1 MSLEECKGTTCAP
14 DIEAVAA
21 LLDGNGEIAAAL
33 VTPEKDT
40 QALIDLA
47 RYQHQVL
54 SEIAET
60 IDSSRGF
67 AELQRETIRTKRE
80 TIRTKCGFVLRAA
93 AKAGLLS

>member
-1 MSLEECKGTTCAP
+1 MATSLEENAGQLM
-14 DIEAVAA
+14 
-21 LLDGNGEIAAAL
+21 LLVPENGIA
-33 VTPEKDT
+33 T

-60 IDSSRGF
+60 IDSSRDLLNCSARRF
-67 AELQRETIRTKRE
+67 ARNAGSY
-80 TIRTKCGFVLRAA
+80 CAA

>member
-1 MSLEECKGTTCAP
+1 MSIVEECKGSHVRRKP
-14 DIEAVAA
+14 EAIAS
-21 LLDGNGEIAAAL
+21 LLDGNGDPQGAARAG
-33 VTPEKDT
+33 KGHA

-54 SEIAET
+54 PEIAET
-60 IDSSRGF
+60 IDSSRDLLNCS
-67 AELQRETIRTKRE
+67 AE

>member
-1 MSLEECKGTTCAP
+1 MIYPFALP
-14 DIEAVAA
+14 DGPIHSF
-21 LLDGNGEIAAAL
+21 
-33 VTPEKDT
+33 
-40 QALIDLA
+40 QALPHPLPECVQQKLKRLSAQCAGLTGENLA

-67 AELQRETIRTKRE
+67 AELQRETIRTK
-80 TIRTKCGFVLRAA
+80 CGFVLRAA

>member
-1 MSLEECKGTTCAP
+1 MSIEECKAATCAANP
-14 DIEAVAA
+14 EAIAS
-21 LLDGNGEIAAAL
+21 LLDGNGDLAKAL
-33 VTPEKDT
+33 LVPEKDT

-47 RYQHQVL
+47 KYQHQVL

-67 AELQRETIRTKRE
+67 AELQRETIRTK
-80 TIRTKCGFVLRAA
+80 CGFVLRAA